1 MGVVLFFL
9 FTVSSPERLNNCLLD
24 TESTPHRK
32 ILTDFWE
39 GCEELLRISLKKKPW
54 TLNKSIYS
62 IITYLPS
69 LSWCSEKIQKT
80 KLHYHW
86 YLAPV
91 MARSL
96 RLCCSTI
103 RLLER
108 YTELGQLLQLVWQ
121 RWLRWR
127 WSLGEDDLFST
138 EILLNV
144 ILCSCLR
151 SSGLFLSMAVR
162 LLARL
167 LMSLLSYLLMEHS
180 LLVVS
185 IHLLYPGLHKL
196 KDWNRGI

>member
-1 MGVVLFFL
+1 M
-9 FTVSSPERLNNCLLD
+9 SSPERLNNCLLD

-54 TLNKSIYS
+54 TLDKSIYS

-86 YLAPV
+86 Y
-91 MARSL
+91 
-96 RLCCSTI
+96 
-103 RLLER
+103 
-108 YTELGQLLQLVWQ
+108 WQ
-121 RWLRWR
+121 RWLWWQ

-138 EILLNV
+138 EILIPMLLTIV
-144 ILCSCLR
+144 LCSCLR
-151 SSGLFLSMAVR
+151 NSGLFLSTAVR

-167 LMSLLSYLLMEHS
+167 LMSLLSYLLMEWRNTVS
-180 LLVVS
+180 LLFLFTS
-185 IHLLYPGLHKL
+185 CTQDCTNWRTGTEEYKRRHPHHRAG
-196 KDWNRGI
+196 R

>member
-1 MGVVLFFL
+1 M
-9 FTVSSPERLNNCLLD
+9 SSPERLNNCLLD

-54 TLNKSIYS
+54 TLDKSIYS

-86 YLAPV
+86 Y
-91 MARSL
+91 
-96 RLCCSTI
+96 
-103 RLLER
+103 
-108 YTELGQLLQLVWQ
+108 WQ
-121 RWLRWR
+121 RWLRWQ

-151 SSGLFLSMAVR
+151 SSGLFLSTAVR

-185 IHLLYPGLHKL
+185 IHLLYPGLHEL